1 MTERTSPLPATTAM
15 LALARLTLKRITRGK
30 LIWISLAIAIL
41 PMLFAATLAV
51 GHSSN
56 VLEAAFAMQV
66 FAVAIIP
73 PLFCAPAIAE
83 ELEDRTASYLWSRP
97 IPRWVLLAGK
107 LLALAPFAMLCVTA
121 SWLLTGFVGLG
132 HAPPGDTIIAVAAGA
147 FGVGVTA
154 AGIASLAPKRGMALA
169 IIYILIIDLPVGQIP
184 ASLAWLSVTHAAT
197 VLAGFETAP
206 IYKGAIAMSVLCAIW
221 LTVSFGRLSRI
232 EA

>member
-1 MTERTSPLPATTAM
+1 MSDVPSATTAM
-15 LALARLTLKRITRGK
+15 LALARLTLKRATRGK
-30 LIWISLAIAIL
+30 LIWISLGIAML
-41 PMLFAATLAV
+41 PMLFAATLSI
-51 GHSSN
+51 GHHSN
-56 VLEAAFAMQV
+56 VLEPAFGMELFV
-66 FAVAIIP
+66 VAILP

-107 LLALAPFAMLCVTA
+107 LLALAPFAMLCVVA
-121 SWLLTGFVGLG
+121 SWLLTAYVGLQ
-132 HAPPGDTIIAVAAGA
+132 HAPPADTILAVATGA

-154 AGIASLAPKRGMALA
+154 SGIASLAPKRGMALA

-197 VLAGFETAP
+197 TIAGFETAP
-206 IYKGAIAMSVLCAIW
+206 ASEGVLALSVLCAIW
-221 LTVSFGRLSRI
+221 LSVSFWRLSRI

>member
-1 MTERTSPLPATTAM
+1 M

-30 LIWISLAIAIL
+30 LIWISLAIAML
-41 PMLFAATLAV
+41 PMLFAATLSI
-51 GHSSN
+51 GHHGN
-56 VLEAAFAMQV
+56 VLEPAFGMEL

-107 LLALAPFAMLCVTA
+107 LLALAPFAMLCVTG

-132 HAPPGDTIIAVAAGA
+132 HAPPTDTIVAVATGS

-169 IIYILIIDLPVGQIP
+169 IIYILIIDLPIGQIP

-197 VLAGFETAP
+197 TIAGFETASMT
-206 IYKGAIAMSVLCAIW
+206 KGVLAMCVLCAIW
-221 LTVSFGRLSRI
+221 LTVAFWRLRRI

>member
-1 MTERTSPLPATTAM
+1 MLEPAFGM
-15 LALARLTLKRITRGK
+15 EL
-30 LIWISLAIAIL
+30 
-41 PMLFAATLAV
+41 
-51 GHSSN
+51 
-56 VLEAAFAMQV
+56 

-132 HAPPGDTIIAVAAGA
+132 HAPPADTIIAVAAGA

-197 VLAGFETAP
+197 THRRVRDRPRSTKGVL
-206 IYKGAIAMSVLCAIW
+206 AMSVLCAIW
-221 LTVSFGRLSRI
+221 FTVSFWRLSRI

>member
-1 MTERTSPLPATTAM
+1 MSDVPSAATAM
-15 LALARLTLKRITRGK
+15 LALARLTLKRATRGK
-30 LIWISLAIAIL
+30 LIWISLGIAML
-41 PMLFAATLAV
+41 PMLFAATLSI
-51 GHSSN
+51 GHHSN
-56 VLEAAFAMQV
+56 VLEPAFGKELFV
-66 FAVAIIP
+66 VAILP

-107 LLALAPFAMLCVTA
+107 LLALAPFAMLCVVG
-121 SWLLTGFVGLG
+121 SWLLTAYVGLQ
-132 HAPPGDTIIAVAAGA
+132 HAPPADTILAVATGA

-154 AGIASLAPKRGMALA
+154 SGIASLAPKRGMALA

-197 VLAGFETAP
+197 TIAGFETAP
-206 IYKGAIAMSVLCAIW
+206 ASEGVLALSVLCAIW
-221 LTVSFGRLSRI
+221 LSVSFWRLSRI